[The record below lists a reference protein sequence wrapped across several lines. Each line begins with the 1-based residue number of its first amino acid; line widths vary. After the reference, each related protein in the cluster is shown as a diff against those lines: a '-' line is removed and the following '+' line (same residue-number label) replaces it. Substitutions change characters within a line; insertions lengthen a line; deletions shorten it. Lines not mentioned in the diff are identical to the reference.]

1 MVVRRTTVQQEHTAY
16 GCGATLQKPFT
27 KDGELGCGA
36 AGEPG
41 LAGERRV
48 APWWIPLAFKTSS
61 DVATHW
67 APLEMC
73 ASATPIYTLQA
84 RLPSLTP
91 PPAGVPCSC
100 R

>member
-1 MVVRRTTVQQEHTAY
+1 MVMRYTTAQQLHTNNS
-16 GCGATLQKPFT
+16 CSGALQKPFT
-27 KDGELGCGA
+27 MDGELGCGA

-41 LAGERRV
+41 LAGERKA

-67 APLEMC
+67 APLETC

-84 RLPSLTP
+84 RLPSLSEP
-91 PPAGVPCSC
+91 EA
-100 R
+100 